1 MADKAGDPA
10 SSVVLSLK
18 DFIFYLR
25 DVKTT
30 NWQTQGFRQRS
41 LCLFLNS
48 ATELA
53 EN

>member
-25 DVKTT
+25 D
-30 NWQTQGFRQRS
+30 QLS
-41 LCLFLNS
+41 L
-48 ATELA
+48 LA
-53 EN
+53 